1 MCNRKTREQSL
12 TPDACTDIQ
21 NATLAGGVAVGA
33 SANFLL
39 SPTGALG
46 VGCLAGLISS
56 VGFIK
61 LQPVLEEK
69 GLHDSCGVHN
79 LHGLPSVLG
88 AIISFV
94 FLLIND
100 DCQLTNSV
108 ASNCAKAEGQAG
120 AQLIALVVTIAVA
133 VVTGALTGYLLKAI
147 GQPPRKFVDQAA
159 WSASPPPA
167 GPAATPA
174 SPPKLT
180 PDPEDAATAQA

>member
-1 MCNRKTREQSL
+1 MTTLPLCNPKTRDEQSL
-12 TPDACTDIQ
+12 TRADACTDIQ

-61 LQPVLEEK
+61 LQPALEEK

-100 DCQLTNSV
+100 DCKLNGS
-108 ASNCAKAEGQAG
+108 CKAEGQAG

-133 VVTGALTGYLLKAI
+133 VVSGALTGYLLKAI
-147 GQPPRKFVDQAA
+147 GQPQRKFVDQAA
-159 WSASPPPA
+159 WSASPPPV

-174 SPPKLT
+174 SPPKLM
-180 PDPEDAATAQA
+180 PEDAATAQA